1 MADRRSW
8 SYYFPKIP
16 NFFIW
21 HLAPYDRS
29 VNVIPHIWALSR
41 TRTLHGSIEYFWDE
55 CCAEQSTYTT
65 YKSSIFYAMQDY
77 AIFDCHAHLH
87 EGNFPPEAE
96 NSLDVILD
104 NARKANVQTIVSV
117 SEGLIDAPKVLKLA
131 AESNGL
137 ILAGVGLHPVQ
148 TSKENGEQIERSAT
162 LEDFEEFLPYIS
174 QCIDDKRISC
184 VGEG

>member
-1 MADRRSW
+1 M
-8 SYYFPKIP
+8 K
-16 NFFIW
+16 
-21 HLAPYDRS
+21 
-29 VNVIPHIWALSR
+29 
-41 TRTLHGSIEYFWDE
+41 
-55 CCAEQSTYTT
+55 
-65 YKSSIFYAMQDY
+65 DY

-96 NSLDVILD
+96 NNLDIILD

-117 SEGLIDAPKVLKLA
+117 SEGLLDAPKVLKLA

-148 TSKENGEQIERSAT
+148 TYNENGEQIERSVT

-174 QCIDDKRISC
+174 QCIKDNRISC
-184 VGEG
+184 VGEGKFTFTCRHQGWNNLTIHFSRDQLV